1 MAHGYGVD
9 RISVE
14 ASITARAFF
23 EKHGYTVM
31 REQKAKANRLYMTNF
46 VMMKI
51 L

>member
-1 MAHGYGVD
+1 MIVNLQRIIPVD
-9 RISVE
+9 HRK
-14 ASITARAFF
+14 RAFF